1 MGPTESLMSK
11 FSSDLVSVALVGL
24 VGFLAWLAYKAL
36 TAKLPS
42 QPAAA
47 EVAVETSGWK
57 LQLAKVGPFLSF
69 ILLAGG
75 GLVVISLR
83 NPSHAETPQPYEVTT
98 YKHPV
103 YYPPAYIPAPALPV
117 RPEGK

>member
-1 MGPTESLMSK
+1 MSK

-24 VGFLAWLAYKAL
+24 VGFLAWLAYRAL

-47 EVAVETSGWK
+47 EVAVEKGGWK
-57 LQLAKVGPFLSF
+57 LQFAKFGPFLSF

-75 GLVVISLR
+75 GLVVISFR
-83 NPSHAETPQPYEVTT
+83 SPPHAETPQPYEVTT
-98 YKHPV
+98 YKHPA

-117 RPEGK
+117 RTEGN